1 MVNLLKNEENIRSII
16 ERRIEKC
23 EDLEIPEKLIN
34 IYERLGGK
42 YLKPDSGYIDHY
54 EKYFNKIEF
63 STEKISDKKYTF
75 KHFYFNESLSLSS
88 FEKFLVKKKLKKLKK
103 LKEHKISFNHLNPER
118 IENYTEFPSED
129 DGNEIGKFFIRV
141 DDRDVCCLE
150 VKISG
155 EYDVVYDHEIKSFE
169 DDAWVDI
176 FLQFS
181 LLIEKAHN
189 NIEQSDADERTKLEL
204 EELKNNFK
212 ISDEEITQS
221 KIKKDEELK
230 KIDGVTV
237 AGWAFWIFLVISLV
251 IYFFDQ

>member
-1 MVNLLKNEENIRSII
+1 MKNLLENEENIRSII

-23 EDLEIPEKLIN
+23 EDLKIPEKLIN
-34 IYERLGGK
+34 IYERLGVK
-42 YLKPDSGYIDHY
+42 YLKPDSGYVDDY

-63 STEKISDKKYTF
+63 STEKISDKKYNF
-75 KHFYFNESLSLSS
+75 VNFYFNESLSLNS

-103 LKEHKISFNHLNPER
+103 LKEYKISFNQLNLEY
-118 IENYTEFPSED
+118 IKNYTEFPSED

-150 VKISG
+150 VRISG
-155 EYDVVYDHEIKSFE
+155 EYDSVYDHEIKSFE

-189 NIEQSDADERTKLEL
+189 NIEQSDADKRTKLEL
-204 EELKNNFK
+204 EELKNDFK
-212 ISDEEITQS
+212 ISDEEITQL
-221 KIKKDEELK
+221 KTKKDEELK

-237 AGWAFWIFLVISLV
+237 AGWAIWIFLVISLV
-251 IYFFDQ
+251 IYIFNQ

>member
-1 MVNLLKNEENIRSII
+1 MKNLLENEENIRSII

-34 IYERLGGK
+34 IYERLGGE
-42 YLKPDSGYIDHY
+42 YLKPDSGYVDDY

-103 LKEHKISFNHLNPER
+103 LKEHKISYNQLNPER
-118 IENYTEFPSED
+118 IENFTEFPHKD

-155 EYDVVYDHEIKSFE
+155 ELESVYDHEIKSFE
-169 DDAWVDI
+169 DDAWVDV
-176 FLQFS
+176 FLQFN
-181 LLIEKAHN
+181 LLIGKAHT
-189 NIEQSDADERTKLEL
+189 NILEREGNEQKKREL
-204 EELKNNFK
+204 EELKNDFK
-212 ISDEEITQS
+212 ISDEEITKS
-221 KIKKDEELK
+221 KIKKNEELK

-237 AGWAFWIFLVISLV
+237 AGWAFWIFLVVSLV
-251 IYFFDQ
+251 IYIFDQ